1 MLEKEFQKRLYE
13 LRIKKGVSA
22 RDMSL
27 SIGQNPG
34 YINRIENQQ
43 GLPSMSAFFYIC
55 DYLGITPSEFF
66 NTSAQKPERLRKA
79 ISQLENLD
87 SVTFDDITAVI
98 NHLATKN

>member
-1 MLEKEFQKRLYE
+1 MFEEEFQKRLRD
-13 LRIKKGVSA
+13 LRIKKNVSA

-27 SIGQNPG
+27 SVGQNAG
-34 YINRIENQQ
+34 YISWIENGW

-66 NTSAQKPERLRKA
+66 NTSVQKPERLRKA